1 MRKTYTIFLFI
12 LFCLFSF
19 SGSLLFAQTFDKIT
33 DEDLAEMPS
42 DSTKM
47 EILSS
52 LAWLIKA
59 KEADKALSYVNEALE
74 IANRLDLPKGKANL
88 THDKGMVYWY
98 KGDYEL
104 ASKYFFDA
112 LALREELKDKL
123 GLSRSY
129 NNIGNVFFKQENYE
143 QALQY
148 YTLGLE
154 MRKELNDSTGLIY
167 SYNNIA
173 DILLKEKK
181 YPEALKNYKTALDLG
196 IRTGH
201 QGGQTFVLQNLGL
214 YYREKNQIDSAL
226 YYFNKSFTSAV
237 EIEDKAKVSF
247 NLNQIAKIELE
258 NGNFGKALELAEK
271 SRKYSTEANAKD
283 KLKEACEVLALANA
297 GLGDYEAAYV
307 EMQNFTELNN
317 QLLNESKQ
325 KAIIEATSK
334 YQAARK
340 EAEILSQKTDL
351 LQKEKKVGRLT
362 LFIIVLSFLV
372 ALVAGLAFYS
382 RYRKNLQTSKILEEK
397 NTQIEIQNDK
407 LIRSNSAL
415 EQFAYITSHDL
426 KEPLRNIS
434 SFSTLLERKY
444 KENLDEN
451 GKGYIDIITGGVRH
465 MNVLLE
471 DILAYSRLTQNT
483 LSRNQKIDMNKV
495 LGEVRSTLQKVI
507 TEKNVNLSSDDLPV
521 LQSNSIQMYQ
531 LLQNLISNGIKFN
544 TNPKPEIHVGYKREN
559 GLHQFYVSDNG
570 IGIRKEYENKI
581 FQIFQRLHKK
591 EDFSGTG
598 IGLAICEKIVKQHGG
613 EIWFESEEGNGTS
626 FHFNLEAK
634 N

>member
-1 MRKTYTIFLFI
+1 MRKIYTTFLFI
-12 LFCLFSF
+12 LFYLFSF
-19 SGSLLFAQTFDKIT
+19 SGGTAFAQTFDKVT

-42 DSTKM
+42 DSAKM

-52 LAWLIKA
+52 LAWLIKT

-88 THDKGMVYWY
+88 THHKGMVYWY

-104 ASKYFFDA
+104 ASKYFFEA

-129 NNIGNVFFKQENYE
+129 NNIGNVFFEQENYE

-173 DILLKEKK
+173 DIFLKENNF
-181 YPEALKNYKTALDLG
+181 PEALRNYKTALDLG
-196 IRTGH
+196 VRTQH
-201 QGGQTFVLQNLGL
+201 KGGQTFVLQNLGL
-214 YYREKNQIDSAL
+214 FYREKNQIDSAL
-226 YYFNKSFTSAV
+226 YYFNKSFSAAV
-237 EIEDKAKVSF
+237 EIEDKVNISF
-247 NLNQIAKIELE
+247 NLNQIAKIALE
-258 NGNFGKALELAEK
+258 NRDFNKALELAEQ

-283 KLKEACEVLALANA
+283 KLRDACEILALSNA
-297 GLGDYEAAYV
+297 GLRNYEAAYV

-317 QLLNESKQ
+317 ELLNESKQ

-334 YQAARK
+334 YQAAKK
-340 EAEILSQKTDL
+340 EAEILNQKTDL

-362 LFIIVLSFLV
+362 IFIIVLSFLV
-372 ALVAGLAFYS
+372 ALIAGVAFYS
-382 RYRKNLQTSKILEEK
+382 RYIKNLQTSKILEEK
-397 NTQIEIQNDK
+397 NIQIEIQNDK
-407 LIRSNSAL
+407 LVRSNSAL
-415 EQFAYITSHDL
+415 EQFAYIASHDL

-434 SFSTLLERKY
+434 SFSTLLERNY
-444 KENLDEN
+444 KDHLDES

-465 MNVLLE
+465 MNVLLD
-471 DILAYSRLTQNT
+471 DILTYSRLTQDT
-483 LSRNQKIDMNKV
+483 LSRNEKIDMNLV
-495 LGEVRSTLQKVI
+495 LGEVKSTLNQII
-507 TEKNVNLSSDDLPV
+507 TDKNVVLSSDDLPV
-521 LQSNSIQMYQ
+521 LQSNHIQMYQ

-544 TNPKPEIHVGYKREN
+544 NNSKPEIHVGYKREN
-559 GLHQFYVSDNG
+559 GLHHFSVSDNG
-570 IGIRKEYENKI
+570 IGIKKEYANKI

-613 EIWFESEEGNGTS
+613 EIWFESKENKGTS
-626 FHFNLEAK
+626 FYFDLEAQ